1 MTSPKT
7 ILIHPI
13 ISEKSVKDKQYNKYS
28 FKVIWDSN
36 KSEIKKAI
44 EDKFKIKV
52 NKINTINVPAKKRKM
67 GRYVGKTSQWKKI
80 IVTVKKG
87 QSIKELDNI

>member
-13 ISEKSVKDKQYNKYS
+13 ISEKSVKDKEHNKYS
-28 FKVIWDSN
+28 FKVRWGSN

-52 NKINTINVPAKKRKM
+52 DKVNTINVPAKERKM
-67 GRYVGKTSQWKKI
+67 GKYVGKTSQWKKI
-80 IVTVKKG
+80 IVTIKKG

>member
-7 ILIHPI
+7 ILINPI

-28 FKVIWDSN
+28 FKVILDSN

-52 NKINTINVPAKKRKM
+52 NKVNTINVPAKKRKM

>member
-13 ISEKSVKDKQYNKYS
+13 ISEKSVKDKEYNKYS
-28 FKVIWDSN
+28 FKVSWDSN

-52 NKINTINVPAKKRKM
+52 NKVNTINVPAKKRTLGK
-67 GRYVGKTSQWKKI
+67 YIGKTSQWKKI